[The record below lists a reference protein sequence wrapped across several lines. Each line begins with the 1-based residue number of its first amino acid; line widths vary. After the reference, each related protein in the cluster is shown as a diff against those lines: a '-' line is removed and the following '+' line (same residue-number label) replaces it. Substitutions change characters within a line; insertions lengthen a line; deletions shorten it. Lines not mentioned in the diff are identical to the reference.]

1 MRRRALY
8 LYLYLYEAIPTGH
21 HHEPRSTGIAGRPGR
36 LTSVQGAPSM
46 VTGTSSGTVH
56 SLPLDLAVMP
66 RRTGAF
72 A

>member
-1 MRRRALY
+1 MRRRA
-8 LYLYLYEAIPTGH
+8 LYLYEAIPTGH
-21 HHEPRSTGIAGRPGR
+21 HPNRLRESRDTLAAGPALRAR
-36 LTSVQGAPSM
+36 PSM

-56 SLPLDLAVMP
+56 SLPLDLAVML